1 MAGKKEYA
9 ERDRAGT
16 QISRTT
22 QTDTEIAI
30 EMKSACQIPRIK
42 LDLQKL
48 LLKADQE
55 PEVLTYESEIPGLA
69 YAANKESV
77 LILTGSS
84 GYLGI
89 YEEDIDTVINELAY
103 IRTEIQRRQT

>member
-1 MAGKKEYA
+1 MK
-9 ERDRAGT
+9 GT
-16 QISRTT
+16 GH
-22 QTDTEIAI
+22 
-30 EMKSACQIPRIK
+30 IPRIK

-48 LLKADQE
+48 LLKADQD

-77 LILTGSS
+77 LILTGSR

-89 YEEDIDTVINELAY
+89 YEDEIDTVIDELRY